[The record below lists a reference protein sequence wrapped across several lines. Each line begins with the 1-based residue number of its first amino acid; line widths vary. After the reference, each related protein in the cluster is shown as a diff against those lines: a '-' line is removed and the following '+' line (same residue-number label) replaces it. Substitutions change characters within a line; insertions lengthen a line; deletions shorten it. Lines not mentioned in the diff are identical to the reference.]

1 MVLPSHHLHSCPD
14 LGPSHDLV
22 FGPGPELDLGSGPGP
37 ELGSGSSL
45 GPGPDLGPGLGPS
58 PGPDFCSGS
67 GPVLALILTLVRVS
81 ALTLTLV
88 LDRCCRVKAVV
99 NDLQVK
105 APEGNTSVP
114 DCEDAPKSKK
124 AKIGPH

>member
-1 MVLPSHHLHSCPD
+1 MVLPSHHLHSC
-14 LGPSHDLV
+14 HDLV

-45 GPGPDLGPGLGPS
+45 GPGLGPGPDLGPGPGLGPS
-58 PGPDFCSGS
+58 PGPDFGSGS
-67 GPVLALILTLVRVS
+67 GPVLALI
-81 ALTLTLV
+81 LTLV